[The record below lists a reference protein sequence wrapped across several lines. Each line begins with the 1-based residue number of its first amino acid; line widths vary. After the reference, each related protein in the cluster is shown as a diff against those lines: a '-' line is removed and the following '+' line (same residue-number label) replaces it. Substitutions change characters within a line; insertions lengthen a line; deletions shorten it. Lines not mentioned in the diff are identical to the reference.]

1 MKAYLILYFYIN
13 YSPDRV
19 DANQLDNQCRWCLNV
34 TTNGMSLLGQQE
46 FVILI
51 EMNAEYLTTNA
62 SSVDDKRNLKFL
74 LLLLRRLF
82 LHFNKIYTRIYAELQ
97 EELKA
102 KRKMEVAQLQHPD
115 PSFLLLD
122 NRVLVAPFYYFNKAY
137 VPLLGPPS
145 TTPANSTGKSPD
157 LDSLSSSSNGNDS
170 DESENSYICDK
181 YTFLKAKNKFI
192 QHMDLQKITLGT
204 KGDPDFYL
212 DFNAVLYVRASLQST
227 HNVILPDNVKSCGG
241 QQVLFGLFVKHT
253 EIPWAKLFPL
263 RLLLRMGAEYRLY
276 PWPLF
281 NALDRKCLYSE
292 FVDNSIIHFLA
303 VSENVTFV
311 FDYCDLKLI
320 FQFSFQD
327 FRNFSFTL
335 NEIPGLHMDMEH
347 DKVIPSLPE
356 AVKEDNVRVT
366 IYLPKINYKRIEA
379 MINDSS
385 ESILSFMGSLNPKAD
400 GHLVCIQQ
408 QSGQDGS
415 KSSSG
420 SVSVAY
426 STQSLNIDQGAGGEG
441 EAGETNGRASKTGL
455 NFFIL
460 NGALKSATG
469 LKAKM
474 SIIEDGVMVQV
485 LPTIMAQVRNALLK
499 MKDFEVKCEESEDKG
514 TTAAGD
520 QKQGPSEVIN
530 FVWTSAPGIE
540 TIIG

>member
-1 MKAYLILYFYIN
+1 M
-13 YSPDRV
+13 
-19 DANQLDNQCRWCLNV
+19 
-34 TTNGMSLLGQQE
+34 
-46 FVILI
+46 
-51 EMNAEYLTTNA
+51 
-62 SSVDDKRNLKFL
+62 
-74 LLLLRRLF
+74 
-82 LHFNKIYTRIYAELQ
+82 H
-97 EELKA
+97 
-102 KRKMEVAQLQHPD
+102 
-115 PSFLLLD
+115 
-122 NRVLVAPFYYFNKAY
+122 
-137 VPLLGPPS
+137 
-145 TTPANSTGKSPD
+145 
-157 LDSLSSSSNGNDS
+157 
-170 DESENSYICDK
+170 
-181 YTFLKAKNKFI
+181 
-192 QHMDLQKITLGT
+192 
-204 KGDPDFYL
+204 
-212 DFNAVLYVRASLQST
+212 
-227 HNVILPDNVKSCGG
+227 
-241 QQVLFGLFVKHT
+241 
-253 EIPWAKLFPL
+253 
-263 RLLLRMGAEYRLY
+263 
-276 PWPLF
+276 
-281 NALDRKCLYSE
+281 
-292 FVDNSIIHFLA
+292 
-303 VSENVTFV
+303 
-311 FDYCDLKLI
+311 
-320 FQFSFQD
+320 
-327 FRNFSFTL
+327 
-335 NEIPGLHMDMEH
+335 MEH

-420 SVSVAY
+420 SGSVAY

-441 EAGETNGRASKTGL
+441 EAGENNGRASKTGL

-485 LPTIMAQVRNALLK
+485 LPTIMAQVRNALLE